1 MISSC
6 KRRSCAAC
14 STKPGGRSISSGYF
28 LNYQRSPTIRSRKD
42 DSGGQ
47 GDFFLYNTYL
57 IKEQRRGIIFFDRS
71 CPALKTTPHQRAR
84 LRFLFVC
91 NIGNGVHVT
100 QTANYS
106 GTFELLIAGSNPA
119 IAFSGLDL
127 PVFGNRSSH
136 VCDIHSKTITV
147 RTCQTRC
154 GINDFIVAR
163 TAINW

>member
-1 MISSC
+1 MEDAKVKNVVMS
-6 KRRSCAAC
+6 
-14 STKPGGRSISSGYF
+14 
-28 LNYQRSPTIRSRKD
+28 
-42 DSGGQ
+42 
-47 GDFFLYNTYL
+47 
-57 IKEQRRGIIFFDRS
+57 
-71 CPALKTTPHQRAR
+71 
-84 LRFLFVC
+84 
-91 NIGNGVHVT
+91 VT

-163 TAINW
+163 TAINLVKGFPQMGSWWFKSTILRVMEMGELWGLQRR

>member
-1 MISSC
+1 MTEAVLQLFYRLQSEATYGIV
-6 KRRSCAAC
+6 
-14 STKPGGRSISSGYF
+14 G
-28 LNYQRSPTIRSRKD
+28 IREEIIFSL
-42 DSGGQ
+42 S
-47 GDFFLYNTYL
+47 
-57 IKEQRRGIIFFDRS
+57 IKELTSFDCGDVAEMEDAKVKNVVMS
-71 CPALKTTPHQRAR
+71 
-84 LRFLFVC
+84 
-91 NIGNGVHVT
+91 VT

-127 PVFGNRSSH
+127 PVFGNQSSH